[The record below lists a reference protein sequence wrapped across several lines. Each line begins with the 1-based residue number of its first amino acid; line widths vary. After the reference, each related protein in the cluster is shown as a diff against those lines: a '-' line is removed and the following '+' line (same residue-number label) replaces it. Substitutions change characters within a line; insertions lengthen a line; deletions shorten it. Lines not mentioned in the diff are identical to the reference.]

1 MLLRQLT
8 LLTSGNCSY
17 GALMGVVAVL
27 GSSRFSTSSAASTD
41 STTNN
46 NDEVRVAL
54 FQLLINC
61 YVDLID
67 RNSRGDESSLQNSSE
82 HNLSFIVGLLLK
94 SKYMF
99 KVTGI
104 SDLLIDQQSKGSTTS
119 AGAAAVAMVERVLRH
134 RIDPVSCIDRHEEL
148 LYMSLETYRRVGFWA
163 SIEKLSLVS
172 IPMGDATADATANG
186 CIFTMLGLSNI
197 TAFTSTFRQL
207 LLKWTN
213 EESVMR
219 GRGTSHNSLK
229 SFLSEPYGSMSDRQ
243 LNVHRKC
250 IALEVPV
257 NSIRTEEMLMDEFSV
272 YWKETLATLSS
283 GPIDRHINFIAH
295 LTRGIAVV
303 NDILQSILSTEYS
316 TTDFGWCSGVQGL
329 GSRLEL
335 KANDKTAHIQL
346 QLRNLLSSSSI
357 SINRQSSTRSAAIP
371 PTIMCYPYS
380 SISPLKTI
388 ESVELLDYCWSEV
401 FQCSSSSD
409 GGGGTMHDTVGRT
422 ASIMFIEEVNKED
435 MLSKLHKSC
444 TELLFVI
451 ALSFVEHF
459 LYLFLSSLR
468 GLLRTLRS
476 HVSSLLT
483 IPNADDG
490 IKHRLIEGYLLLID
504 EICRCVIVIGV
515 L

>member
-17 GALMGVVAVL
+17 GAMMGVVAVL
-27 GSSRFSTSSAASTD
+27 GSSRFSTSSASTD
-41 STTNN
+41 STMNN
-46 NDEVRVAL
+46 NDEVRAAL

-82 HNLSFIVGLLLK
+82 HNLSYIVGLLLK

-104 SDLLIDQQSKGSTTS
+104 VDQLIDPQSKGSTTS
-119 AGAAAVAMVERVLRH
+119 AGAAMLERVLRH
-134 RIDPVSCIDRHEEL
+134 RIYSPVSCMDRHEEVF
-148 LYMSLETYRRVGFWA
+148 YMSLETYRRVGFWA

-172 IPMGDATADATANG
+172 IPLGDATADG

-207 LLKWTN
+207 LLNWTN
-213 EESVMR
+213 EESSVR

-243 LNVHRKC
+243 LNVHSKC
-250 IALEVPV
+250 ITLEVPV

-316 TTDFGWCSGVQGL
+316 TTDFGWCSGIQGL

-357 SINRQSSTRSAAIP
+357 MSINRQSSTRSAAIP

-409 GGGGTMHDTVGRT
+409 GGGGTMHDTVDRT
-422 ASIMFIEEVNKED
+422 ASIMSIEEVNKED

-459 LYLFLSSLR
+459 LYLFLSSIR
-468 GLLRTLRS
+468 GLLKTLRS

-483 IPNADDG
+483 ILNADDG

-504 EICRCVIVIGV
+504 EICRCVVVIGV